1 MHVNSK
7 VVSWLAAAALLLGAS
22 SASAQ
27 GVLAQT
33 QSNGAWGGLYG
44 RDAAHTVDIYV
55 SRTVDASGN
64 PSTFLFFEVEVPV
77 PGSQSGWMNVMFGS
91 GIIPDA
97 DMTSDGLGQLLLDTD
112 TASNGSFHT
121 FACTNPLDPSTWG
134 AVANPGR
141 VQMAALRTAGTPIL
155 RTSGEWTFQWGDTL
169 ITQVGNGQFGS
180 AAGTGSVGSIALPA
194 GATGGIGMNQS
205 VDVVVQQGQ

>member
-1 MHVNSK
+1 MHVNFK
-7 VVSWLAAAALLLGAS
+7 LVSSLAVAALLLGAS

-27 GVLAQT
+27 GILAQT
-33 QSNGAWGGLYG
+33 QSNSAWGGLYG
-44 RDAAHTVDIYV
+44 RDAARSVDIYV
-55 SRTVDASGN
+55 SRAVDVNGN
-64 PSTFLFFEVEVPV
+64 PSTFLFFEVEVAV

-112 TASNGSFHT
+112 TASNGSFQT
-121 FACTNPLDPSTWG
+121 FACSDPLDPSTWG
-134 AVANPGR
+134 RVANPGR
-141 VQMAALRTAGTPIL
+141 VQMTASRTAVTPIL
-155 RTSGEWTFQWGDTL
+155 RTSGEWTFLWGDTL

-205 VDVVVQQGQ
+205 VDVVIQQGQ